1 MTDQA
6 TLTIE
11 DIKWVRDQTGAGI
24 MEAKDA
30 LSRAGGDRDKAIRLL
45 EQTGRA
51 QAEKKAGRETTN
63 GTVTSYIHH
72 GGQIGVLVELDCET
86 DFTARSEQFRELA
99 HNIAIQIC
107 AHNPVYTSEDDIP
120 ESEQREILATFA
132 EEAHKNNSGKPDNVL
147 EKIAEGQ
154 FRKWKE
160 ANVLLN
166 QPYVR
171 DQDKTVQQLIH
182 DLVLQVKENI
192 QIKRWARFQIGV

>member
-1 MTDQA
+1 MTEQA
-6 TLTIE
+6 TLSIE

-30 LSRAGGDRDKAIRLL
+30 LARAGGDRDKAIRLL
-45 EQTGRA
+45 EQTGKA
-51 QAEKKAGRETTN
+51 QAEKKAGRETMN

-72 GGQIGVLVELDCET
+72 GSQIGVLLELDCET
-86 DFTARSEQFRELA
+86 DFTARSEQFQELA

-107 AHNPVYTSEDDIP
+107 AHNPRYTSEEDIP
-120 ESEQREILATFA
+120 DHERSEIVATFA
-132 EEAHKNNSGKPDNVL
+132 EEAKKNNAGKPDNVL

-160 ANVLLN
+160 ANVLLD

-192 QIKRWARFQIGV
+192 QVKRWARFQIGL

>member
-63 GTVTSYIHH
+63 GTITSYIHH

-107 AHNPVYTSEDDIP
+107 AHNPV
-120 ESEQREILATFA
+120 L
-132 EEAHKNNSGKPDNVL
+132 
-147 EKIAEGQ
+147 
-154 FRKWKE
+154 
-160 ANVLLN
+160 
-166 QPYVR
+166 YV
-171 DQDKTVQQLIH
+171 
-182 DLVLQVKENI
+182 
-192 QIKRWARFQIGV
+192 